1 MTQDELWLK
10 KYQEIVAFIETN
22 KRNPSKYDAEE
33 RGLYCN
39 WLRYNKKLYYAGEIK
54 EERIE
59 RFKELMKLREKYSRK
74 NQYDK

>member
-1 MTQDELWLK
+1 
-10 KYQEIVAFIETN
+10 
-22 KRNPSKYDAEE
+22 
-33 RGLYCN
+33 
-39 WLRYNKKLYYAGEIK
+39 LYYAGEIK